1 MKKIVLLLLM
11 VISNVTGKG
20 QTGDKVII
28 GKIDSLY
35 SGVLKEQRKVW
46 VYVPNMKAGIPQNN
60 GQRYPVVYLL
70 DGDGHF
76 ESVVGMI
83 QQLSQ
88 VNGNTVVP
96 EMIVVG
102 IPNTDRTRD
111 LTPTKIISDPPI
123 MDSNSSKTTGG
134 GANFAAFL
142 EKELMPHINS
152 LYPTQPFRV
161 LIGHS
166 FGGLTVMNIIT
177 NYTRLFNAYISI
189 DPSMW
194 YDKENFLRATQK
206 KLATQKYNGTR
217 LYVGIANTMAEG
229 MTVEKMKKDTSIDTR
244 HIRSIFALDKFIKAN
259 PKNGLQYASKFY
271 AEDDHGSVPLIS
283 EYDGLRFIFS
293 WYRFKFSMSDF
304 MSPGTVLVQKMTA
317 HYAKVSKEMGYKVA
331 PQEMMINS
339 LGYEALSQK
348 QYEKAAA
355 LFEMNIAN
363 YPQSGNT
370 YDSYGDLLLAR
381 NDTAAA
387 IANFKKALAITNSE
401 DTRQKLDQL
410 SGKSIFTITVK
421 ELEKYIGAYAFEAFP
436 LTATIA
442 LKGEALW
449 VAAPGQGDQELVPL
463 SLHVFSIK
471 GKAGHTLKF
480 EMDGDKPAALV
491 AIQPNGTF
499 KAPVKNNNL
508 SLNSYLATLR
518 KSIFCREGRSC
529 AGELTA

>member
-1 MKKIVLLLLM
+1 MNKTVLVLLSIIITL
-11 VISNVTGKG
+11 TGKG

-35 SGVLKEQRKVW
+35 SGVLKEQRKVM
-46 VYVPNMKAGIPQNN
+46 VYVPNMKAGIPQST

-111 LTPTKIISDPPI
+111 LTPTKIISDLPM
-123 MDSNSSKTTGG
+123 MDSNFSKTTGG
-134 GANFAAFL
+134 GENFTSFL
-142 EKELMPHINS
+142 QKELIPHIDS
-152 LYPTQPFRV
+152 LYPTQPFRL

-177 NYTRLFNAYISI
+177 NHTKLFNAYIAI

-206 KLATQKYNGTR
+206 KLAAQKYNGTR
-217 LYVGIANTMAEG
+217 LFIGIANTMAEG
-229 MTVEKMKKDTSIDTR
+229 MAVEKMKKDTSTDTR
-244 HIRSIFALDKFIKAN
+244 HIRSIFAMDNFIKSN
-259 PKNGLQYASKFY
+259 PKNGLKYASRYY
-271 AEDDHGSVPLIS
+271 ADDDHGSVPLIS

-293 WYRFKFSMSDF
+293 WYRFKFTPSDF
-304 MSPGTVLVQKMTA
+304 MSPGTEVVQRMKK
-317 HYAKVSKEMGYKVA
+317 HYGTVTNEMGYKVA
-331 PQEMMINS
+331 PPEMMING
-339 LGYEALSQK
+339 LGYNALSLK
-348 QYEKAAA
+348 QFEKAAA
-355 LFEMNIAN
+355 LFEMNIDN

-387 IANFKKALAITNSE
+387 VTNFKKALAITNSE
-401 DTRQKLDQL
+401 ESRQKIDQL
-410 SGKSIFTITVK
+410 LGKSIFTVSAK
-421 ELEKYIGAYAFEAFP
+421 DLEKYTGAYEFEAAP
-436 LTATIA
+436 IIATVI

-449 VAAPGQGDQELVPL
+449 IAAPGQGDHEMVP
-463 SLHVFSIK
+463 
-471 GKAGHTLKF
+471 
-480 EMDGDKPAALV
+480 
-491 AIQPNGTF
+491 
-499 KAPVKNNNL
+499 
-508 SLNSYLATLR
+508 
-518 KSIFCREGRSC
+518 
-529 AGELTA
+529 